1 VSIGPTR
8 NIRFLEAS
16 QISSI
21 VISERTISDE
31 ERANEKERERDR
43 PAAACRQADDK
54 QTILVGSLL
63 LFDAPSLI
71 NSSKLSDPWCPPI
84 ISRHD

>member
-1 VSIGPTR
+1 VSIGPIR

-31 ERANEKERERDR
+31 ERANERERERERETDR
-43 PAAACRQADDK
+43 PPGR
-54 QTILVGSLL
+54 
-63 LFDAPSLI
+63 
-71 NSSKLSDPWCPPI
+71 
-84 ISRHD
+84 R